1 MRTCLWIIIIIV
13 IIIIIIIINLI
24 VFLVVVEKAGSFS
37 LQDRLCS
44 GCEEQMGGDG
54 ETVDI

>member
-1 MRTCLWIIIIIV
+1 MCCVVV